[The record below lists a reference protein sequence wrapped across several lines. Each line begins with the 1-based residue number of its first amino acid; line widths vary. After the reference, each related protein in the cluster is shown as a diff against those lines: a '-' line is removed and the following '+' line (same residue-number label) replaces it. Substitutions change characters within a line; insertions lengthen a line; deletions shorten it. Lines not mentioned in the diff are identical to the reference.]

1 MSMRIFFL
9 LLAVF
14 GGVTSIYAQPGFN
27 KVFHQYASERFSFLT
42 VDKEKIYCVGTA
54 YDTSINPSPLQIHLV
69 KLDTNGNILLSKL
82 YKDSLNGYLSTDYSS
97 GSILKTR
104 KGNFLFAPAV
114 FGRASLQLL
123 QFNENLDIV
132 SIFEYPLDNNFA
144 EFYDQIIEMPD
155 GGFMIAGAAQ
165 RPNYKQDGFIRRV
178 DKLGNILWFK
188 YYGNYNTDETGNCLI
203 RITDNCF
210 LMGGAFGPNIFDGY
224 SSRAGLWMLDSNGV
238 VLKTWVGPQSPDLIV
253 IKGIMSAIDGGFIA
267 HGRVYLGE
275 DAQGS
280 SKVQCCILKF
290 DSTLQLQW
298 IKNIGPYGSDN
309 LGYVGIYD
317 MLQTPDGNY
326 LLAGQRRSYDSPPT
340 VNSDDWGGWL
350 YKFSPEGD
358 SIWARADNAPAGL
371 KPTGSFIY
379 GGLGVLSSGSVV
391 AGGPG
396 DIDDLF
402 HGWVVKVSADGCLD
416 SAFCMATAVHTPE
429 DEKALQIAPN
439 PANEY
444 VNIAFPARAQEH
456 ARLCL
461 YNALGVLVQ
470 ELAIPEGETSHTL
483 ALQHLPPGWYMVCWL
498 VDTRVLGRARLVY
511 VGH

>member
-1 MSMRIFFL
+1 MAAKTIFL
-9 LLAVF
+9 TLIALAF
-14 GGVTSIYAQPGFN
+14 VTCVAAQPGFN

-82 YKDSLNGYLSTDYSS
+82 YKDSLDGYLSTDYSS
-97 GSILKTR
+97 GSILKTT

-144 EFYDQIIEMPD
+144 EFYDQIVEMPD

-178 DKLGNILWFK
+178 DQFGNVLYFK
-188 YYGNYNTDETGNCLI
+188 YYGKYNKDENFRCLLKI
-203 RITDNCF
+203 DNNRY
-210 LMGGAFGPNIFDGY
+210 LAGGSAGPDLSNIYDIH
-224 SSRAGLWMLDSNGV
+224 AGLWVIDSNGLV
-238 VLKTWVGPQSPDLIV
+238 TKTWIATQYPDLLT
-253 IKGIMSAIDGGFIA
+253 IMGLLPASDGGFMA
-267 HGRVYLGE
+267 HGRRLLGV

-280 SKVQCCILKF
+280 RVQCCIMKF

-298 IKNIGPYGSDN
+298 IKGIGPYSSDN
-309 LGYVGIYD
+309 LGITAFFD
-317 MLQTPDGNY
+317 MIQTPDGNY
-326 LLAGQRRSYDSPPT
+326 LLAGQRRPYDNPPT

-371 KPTGSFIY
+371 KPTGTFIY
-379 GGLGVLSSGSVV
+379 GGVGVLSSGSVV

-416 SAFCMATAVHTPE
+416 SAFCLATSVYTPLE
-429 DEKALQIAPN
+429 EKALQIAPN

-444 VNIAFPARAQEH
+444 VNITFPACAQEH

-470 ELAIPEGETSHTL
+470 EVAIPEGETSHTL
-483 ALQHLPPGWYMVCWL
+483 ALQHLPPGWYMVCWV
-498 VDTRVLGRARLVY
+498 VDTRVRARARLVH
-511 VGH
+511 VGR

>member
-1 MSMRIFFL
+1 MSFKAISLLIFVVAFPNL
-9 LLAVF
+9 LL
-14 GGVTSIYAQPGFN
+14 AQPGFN
-27 KVFHQYASERFSFLT
+27 KVYRQYVLDKFSY
-42 VDKEKIYCVGTA
+42 VIPDKDTIFCFGTA
-54 YDTSINPSPLQIHLV
+54 KDTSDFQSPLQVLLI
-69 KLDTNGNILLSKL
+69 KLDTIGTVLQTQLH
-82 YKDSLNGYLSTDYSS
+82 KDSLNGYLTFDYSS
-97 GSILKTR
+97 GNVIKT
-104 KGNFLFAPAV
+104 KNGFFAFPVAV
-114 FGRASLQLL
+114 LNRASMQIIQIDYALKVKSV
-123 QFNENLDIV
+123 FEYSINENI
-132 SIFEYPLDNNFA
+132 N

-178 DKLGNILWFK
+178 DRFGNVLYFK
-188 YYGNYNTDETGNCLI
+188 YYGKYSKDENFRCLLKI
-203 RITDNCF
+203 DNNRY
-210 LMGGAFGPNIFDGY
+210 LAGGSAGPDLSNIYDIH
-224 SSRAGLWMLDSNGV
+224 AGLWVIDSNGLV
-238 VLKTWVGPQSPDLIV
+238 TKTWIATQYPDLLT
-253 IKGIMSAIDGGFIA
+253 IMGLLPASDGGFMA
-267 HGRVYLGE
+267 HGRRLLGV

-280 SKVQCCILKF
+280 RVQCCIMKF

-298 IKNIGPYGSDN
+298 IKGIGPYSSDN
-309 LGYVGIYD
+309 LGITAFFD
-317 MLQTPDGNY
+317 MIQIPDGNY

-371 KPTGSFIY
+371 KPTGTFIY
-379 GGLGVLSSGSVV
+379 GGVGVLSSGSVV

>member
-1 MSMRIFFL
+1 MRIFFL
-9 LLAVF
+9 LFAVF
-14 GGVTSIYAQPGFN
+14 GGVTTTYAQPGFN
-27 KVFHQYASERFSFLT
+27 KVFHEYASERFSFLT
-42 VDKEKIYCVGTA
+42 VDKEKVYCVGTA
-54 YDTSINPSPLQIHLV
+54 YDTTINPSPLQIHLV

-97 GSILKTR
+97 GSILKTT
-104 KGNFLFAPAV
+104 KSNFLFAPAV

-144 EFYDQIIEMPD
+144 EFYDQIVEMPD

-178 DKLGNILWFK
+178 DRFGNVLYFK
-188 YYGNYNTDETGNCLI
+188 YYGKYNKDENFRCLLKI
-203 RITDNCF
+203 DNNRY
-210 LMGGAFGPNIFDGY
+210 LAGGSAGPDLSNIYDIH
-224 SSRAGLWMLDSNGV
+224 AGLWVIDSNGLV
-238 VLKTWVGPQSPDLIV
+238 TKTWIATQYPDLLT
-253 IKGIMSAIDGGFIA
+253 IMGLLPASGGGFMA
-267 HGRVYLGE
+267 HGRRLLGV

-326 LLAGQRRSYDSPPT
+326 LLAGQRRPYDSPPT
-340 VNSDDWGGWL
+340 GNSDDWGGWL

-379 GGLGVLSSGSVV
+379 GGVGVLSSGSVV

-416 SAFCMATAVHTPE
+416 SALCLATAVHTPE
-429 DEKALQIAPN
+429 EDKALQIAPN
-439 PANEY
+439 PANEQ
-444 VNIAFPARAQEH
+444 VNITFPACAQEH
-456 ARLCL
+456 VRLCL

-470 ELAIPEGETSHTL
+470 EIAIPEGETSHTL
-483 ALQHLPPGWYMVCWL
+483 ALQHLPPGWYMVCWV
-498 VDTRVLGRARLVY
+498 VDTRVRARARLVY
-511 VGH
+511 VGR